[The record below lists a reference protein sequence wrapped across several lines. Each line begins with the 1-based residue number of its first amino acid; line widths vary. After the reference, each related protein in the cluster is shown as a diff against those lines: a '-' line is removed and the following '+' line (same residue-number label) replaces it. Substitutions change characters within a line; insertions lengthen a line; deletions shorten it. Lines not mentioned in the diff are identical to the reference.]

1 MAICLFSPK
10 KMRGRERR
18 RIKCCLLVFCSSP
31 FCFLLS
37 SCSSFPLS
45 GSQSG
50 ELEIGGGGG
59 GQSAPPFTLPKKS
72 LLHPK
77 RSERETELISEE
89 RVFRRKQGSHCPI
102 HSSHHGRRLER
113 ILHLRLFLR
122 GIEDDVRGRLHFIAS
137 RLRLALFIRPPI
149 YGIANAAKI
158 FVRPLP
164 ALWRAC
170 LFYMPSVQT
179 NLPTHHSSPNWR
191 RRHIANTF
199 LRVICSRL
207 FHLLF
212 FLLLSF
218 SYNTHTREEE
228 EEARPRRE
236 GGRKKRTNII
246 VFERGKGKKCRN
258 YTGKGRE
265 GGGKLGRGNR

>member
-1 MAICLFSPK
+1 MESWKSEEEEEDNQRRHSHFRKSLFFT
-10 KMRGRERR
+10 RNGQRERQN
-18 RIKCCLLVFCSSP
+18 SS
-31 FCFLLS
+31 
-37 SCSSFPLS
+37 
-45 GSQSG
+45 
-50 ELEIGGGGG
+50 
-59 GQSAPPFTLPKKS
+59 AKKGFFGVN
-72 LLHPK
+72 K
-77 RSERETELISEE
+77 
-89 RVFRRKQGSHCPI
+89 GSHCPI

-228 EEARPRRE
+228 EEETAKGGRKKEAYKYYCFRAREGEKVPKLYGERE
-236 GGRKKRTNII
+236 GGRGETRSRKQVGGEKERLWLSLLLFAPPNEKKNSAA
-246 VFERGKGKKCRN
+246 
-258 YTGKGRE
+258 
-265 GGGKLGRGNR
+265 